1 VLSGTEE
8 EYQIEMKDKFVKTKI
23 HDDHSN
29 IHNNYIE
36 QTLLI
41 TRYGKPHD
49 ESLDIRLESKFN
61 IDSSGLTQYTTKKG

>member
-23 HDDHSN
+23 HDDHTN

-41 TRYGKPHD
+41 TRYGKPH
-49 ESLDIRLESKFN
+49 EGSLN
-61 IDSSGLTQYTTKKG
+61 ISL